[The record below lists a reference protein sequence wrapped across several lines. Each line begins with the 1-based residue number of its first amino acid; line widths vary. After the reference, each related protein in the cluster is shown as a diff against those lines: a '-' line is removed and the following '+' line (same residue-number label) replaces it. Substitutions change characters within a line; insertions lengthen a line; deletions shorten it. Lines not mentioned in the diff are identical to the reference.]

1 VVTGRDSFD
10 VTGAAEAIHRSARN
24 VGSRG
29 LVMQAQSAVDI
40 ALWATRTAPVTSRH
54 AAAAVAMLLAG
65 LGAHLLGRGVV
76 GGALLAGAGMAL
88 MWPLKPCI

>member
-1 VVTGRDSFD
+1 MGHTNRSWVVSRSSDIYLGR
-10 VTGAAEAIHRSARN
+10 
-24 VGSRG
+24 
-29 LVMQAQSAVDI
+29 
-40 ALWATRTAPVTSRH
+40 PVTSRH